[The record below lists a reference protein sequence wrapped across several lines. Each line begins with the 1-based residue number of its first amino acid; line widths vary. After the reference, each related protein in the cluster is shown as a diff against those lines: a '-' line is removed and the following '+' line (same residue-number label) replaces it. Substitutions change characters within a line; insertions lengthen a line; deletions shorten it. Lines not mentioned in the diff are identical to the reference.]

1 MNTSEEPY
9 VPKTRWLNNH
19 PPVIKPSTFG
29 RVEFETTR
37 AKLVQRQRELDTQLE
52 CTQSD
57 LKHVFK
63 DSVTWSM
70 ASKTMGR
77 LVARQKVLD
86 ASIERYMKKYQLTMH
101 PITGLSIIS
110 H

>member
-9 VPKTRWLNNH
+9 VPKTRWLNNQ
-19 PPVIKPSTFG
+19 PPAIKPRTFEQAELSHSCAG
-29 RVEFETTR
+29 
-37 AKLVQRQRELDTQLE
+37 LVQRQRVLDTQHE
-52 CTQSD
+52 GVQFD
-57 LKHVFK
+57 LKHMVK
-63 DSVTWSM
+63 GSVTWAL
-70 ASKTMGR
+70 ASKTLGR
-77 LVARQKVLD
+77 LVAKQKVLD